1 MPAQLRIR
9 YDRRTGVWRIELHSP
24 KGLLAEA
31 EDAMDAIRIAQG
43 IAAWTQL
50 PIVEVR

>member
-1 MPAQLRIR
+1 MTAQLRIR
-9 YDRRTGVWRIELHSP
+9 YDRRSGSWHIELHSP
-24 KGLLAEA
+24 KGLLAKA
-31 EDAMDAIRIAQG
+31 EDSMDAVRIAQG